1 MNDKQINIK
10 DTKYNNRIFNILK
23 VSKNNFTNTSS
34 NDSIIKKISEKN
46 KKRNQ
51 IKFATIVIVLFIQSL
66 INADMSIKYI

>member
-34 NDSIIKKISEKN
+34 NDSIIKKISEKK

>member
-34 NDSIIKKISEKN
+34 NDSIIKKISEK
-46 KKRNQ
+46 KRRG
-51 IKFATIVIVLFIQSL
+51 IR
-66 INADMSIKYI
+66 